1 MTITFSPKK
10 GVCCAERWKDCAA
23 QGTGGFRAN
32 RRCSFPDFSGRP
44 RTPPRAESW
53 GVAGAA
59 RGGGEGA
66 AGGLAGE
73 RLTWQARGPTVLL
86 SQPQ

>member
-1 MTITFSPKK
+1 MLK
-10 GVCCAERWKDCAA
+10 GGRTVLHR
-23 QGTGGFRAN
+23 GPGGFRMDG
-32 RRCSFPDFSGRP
+32 RCSSPDFSGCP

-53 GVAGAA
+53 GVAEAA

-73 RLTWQARGPTVLL
+73 QPTWQACGPTVLL
-86 SQPQ
+86 TQPQ